1 MPRPPEVTPETKMNH
16 RADSWKK
23 NLAINVA
30 KPLIAEHWRLLSYTI
45 VEALWGKCGDE
56 GRAVGELR
64 KIPDGCTPART
75 NARRSCTKLSHNE
88 ADSL

>member
-1 MPRPPEVTPETKMNH
+1 MNH
-16 RADSWKK
+16 WADSWKN

-30 KPLIAEHWRLLSYTI
+30 KLLIAEHWRLLSYTI

-56 GRAVGELR
+56 DRAVDELR
-64 KIPDGCTPART
+64 KIPDGCASFCEPT
-75 NARRSCTKLSHNE
+75 RRENRAQNGAKTRSQGE

>member
-1 MPRPPEVTPETKMNH
+1 MNH
-16 RADSWKK
+16 RADSWKN

-30 KPLIAEHWRLLSYTI
+30 KLLIAEHWRLLSYTI

-56 GRAVGELR
+56 DRVVDELR
-64 KIPDGCTPART
+64 KIPDSCAWFCVNQT
-75 NARRSCTKLSHNE
+75 RRENRAHNGAKTRSQGE